1 MLVNNTKELAHHKLI
16 LLYIL
21 DRFSMPLTNTQI
33 TQFVMEKDYMNY
45 FSFQQ
50 FLGDLVK
57 TKMIEH
63 SKSNNT
69 FFYLIT
75 EKGSK
80 TLHYFKN
87 RLSSELIE
95 KLEEDIVSKKQI
107 WLKET
112 QVSSHYTKKNDNE
125 YMVDLKVVENEI
137 TLIDLELNVVLNK
150 QAKQIC
156 EKWKNEAPTLYG
168 AIINLLIQK

>member
-1 MLVNNTKELAHHKLI
+1 
-16 LLYIL
+16 
-21 DRFSMPLTNTQI
+21 MPLTNTQI
-33 TQFVMEKDYMNY
+33 TQLVMENDYMNY

-63 SKSNNT
+63 SESNDT

-75 EKGSK
+75 EKGRK

-87 RLSSELIE
+87 RLSNELIE
-95 KLEEDIVSKKQI
+95 KLDQDIASKKQI

-112 QVSSHYTKKNDNE
+112 QVSSNYTKKNDHE
-125 YMVDLKVVENEI
+125 YIVNLKVVENEI
-137 TLIDLELNVVLNK
+137 TLIDLELNVASNK

-156 EKWKNEAPTLYG
+156 EKWKKEASTLYG
-168 AIINLLIQK
+168 SIINLLIQK